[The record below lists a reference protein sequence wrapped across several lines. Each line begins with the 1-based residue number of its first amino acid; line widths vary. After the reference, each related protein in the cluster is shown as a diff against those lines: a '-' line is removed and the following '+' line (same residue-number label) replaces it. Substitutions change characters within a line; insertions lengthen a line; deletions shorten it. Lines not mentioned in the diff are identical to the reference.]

1 MNPLSLF
8 FAKMSMRDNNEEDL
22 TVVDDADSIQS
33 FNIMLSVD
41 MIDCGCEAIDEIK
54 YLITDFA
61 ARHKN
66 KQLVLDNYI
75 ELIAVLA
82 FDSVSTCK
90 DRSKEITLFSLMANN
105 VEGILNN
112 YRLKA
117 YPQEKVFIFSYN

>member
-1 MNPLSLF
+1 
-8 FAKMSMRDNNEEDL
+8 MSMRDNHEEDL
-22 TVVDDADSIQS
+22 TVVDDADNNQS
-33 FNIMLSVD
+33 FNVRLSVD
-41 MIDCGCEAIDEIK
+41 MIDRGCEAIDEIK

-66 KQLVLDNYI
+66 KLLVLDNYI

-82 FDSVSTCK
+82 YDSVSTCK

-112 YRLKA
+112 NRLKA
-117 YPQEKVFIFSYN
+117 YPQEKVFIFSSN